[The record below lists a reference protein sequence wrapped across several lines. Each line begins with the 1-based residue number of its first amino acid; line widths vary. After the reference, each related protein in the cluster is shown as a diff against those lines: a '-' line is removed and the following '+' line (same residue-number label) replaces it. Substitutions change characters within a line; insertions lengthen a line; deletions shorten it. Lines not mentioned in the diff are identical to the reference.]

1 MFKSTPASSARHT
14 RSPGFLTGMRPK
26 NVHPLFGSTGEQ
38 ADTEPEPLFSQEA
51 DNDDEVGV
59 EALAPPLPTPPAMM
73 SQESSEK
80 LVQAIAELKK
90 VSGRL
95 GAEIGSTALEIGC
108 LLARQ
113 IIDAEL
119 KSDPEVRVGMIKAA
133 IRRLGEST
141 KVTVRLAPVDRD
153 TVASLAVESAGA
165 ELLGLPLASIELIA
179 DMNLS
184 PGVVIVESDTG
195 MVDGRLGTRLEE
207 LRRVLGP
214 VMKPKDGESCSTTCA
229 PTFASCRASAKP
241 RQT

>member
-1 MFKSTPASSARHT
+1 MSMPASSSRHT
-14 RSPGFLTGMRPK
+14 RSPGFLTGMRSK
-26 NVHPLFGSTGEQ
+26 SVHPLFGSAQGAAES
-38 ADTEPEPLFSQEA
+38 EPEPLFPDAS

-59 EALAPPLPTPPAMM
+59 QALAPPLPTPPAMM

-80 LVQAIAELKK
+80 LAQAIAELKK
-90 VSGRL
+90 ISGRL

-119 KSDPEVRVGMIKAA
+119 KTDPEVRVAMIKAA

-141 KVTVRLAPVDRD
+141 KVTVRLAPGDRD
-153 TVASLAVESAGA
+153 SVASLAGQGEV
-165 ELLGLPLASIELIA
+165 LGLPLASIELVA

-184 PGVVIVESDTG
+184 PGDAIVESDTG
-195 MVDGRLGTRLEE
+195 MVDGRLGIRLEE

-214 VMKPKDGESCSTTCA
+214 VMKPKDGES
-229 PTFASCRASAKP
+229 
-241 RQT
+241 

>member
-1 MFKSTPASSARHT
+1 MSTPASSRHT
-14 RSPGFLTGMRPK
+14 RKPGFLTGART
-26 NVHPLFGSTGEQ
+26 NNIHPLFGSAHGD
-38 ADTEPEPLFSQEA
+38 AEPELMFPDGA
-51 DNDDEVGV
+51 DHDDEVGV
-59 EALAPPLPTPPAMM
+59 ESLAPPLPTPPAMM

-80 LVQAIAELKK
+80 VATAIAELKK
-90 VSGRL
+90 IGGRL

-119 KSDPEVRVGMIKAA
+119 KTDPEVRVAMIKAA

-153 TVASLAVESAGA
+153 TVASLAGEG

-179 DMNLS
+179 DTNLS
-184 PGVVIVESDTG
+184 PGDAIVESDTG

-214 VMKPKDGESCSTTCA
+214 VMKPKDGES
-229 PTFASCRASAKP
+229 
-241 RQT
+241 

>member
-1 MFKSTPASSARHT
+1 MPASSRHT
-14 RSPGFLTGMRPK
+14 RSPGFLTGARAK
-26 NVHPLFGSTGEQ
+26 NIHPLFGAAQGD
-38 ADTEPEPLFSQEA
+38 AEPERMLPEDA
-51 DNDDEVGV
+51 DHDDEIGV
-59 EALAPPLPTPPAMM
+59 QSLATPLPTPPVMM
-73 SQESSEK
+73 CQESTEN
-80 LVQAIAELKK
+80 LAQAIAELKK
-90 VSGRL
+90 LGGRL

-119 KSDPEVRVGMIKAA
+119 KTDPEVRVAMIKAA

-153 TVASLAVESAGA
+153 TVASLAGEG
-165 ELLGLPLASIELIA
+165 ELLGLPLASIELVT

-184 PGVVIVESDTG
+184 PGDAIVESDTG

-214 VMKPKDGESCSTTCA
+214 VMKPKDGES
-229 PTFASCRASAKP
+229 
-241 RQT
+241 

>member
-1 MFKSTPASSARHT
+1 MSMPASSRHT
-14 RSPGFLTGMRPK
+14 RSPGFLTGARAK
-26 NVHPLFGSTGEQ
+26 NIHPLFGSAQGD
-38 ADTEPEPLFSQEA
+38 AEPELMFPEDA
-51 DNDDEVGV
+51 DHDDEIGV
-59 EALAPPLPTPPAMM
+59 QSLAPPLPTPPAMM
-73 SQESSEK
+73 GQESSEK
-80 LVQAIAELKK
+80 LAQAIAELKK
-90 VSGRL
+90 LGGRL

-119 KSDPEVRVGMIKAA
+119 KTDPEVRVGMIKAA

-153 TVASLAVESAGA
+153 TVASLAGESAGA

-184 PGVVIVESDTG
+184 PGDVIVESDTG

-214 VMKPKDGESCSTTCA
+214 VMKPKDGES
-229 PTFASCRASAKP
+229 
-241 RQT
+241 

>member
-1 MFKSTPASSARHT
+1 MSLPASSARHT
-14 RSPGFLTGMRPK
+14 RSPGFLTGRRPK
-26 NVHPLFGSTGEQ
+26 NVHPRFGSALGDAEP
-38 ADTEPEPLFSQEA
+38 EPEPLFGREA
-51 DNDDEVGV
+51 DNDDEIGV

-95 GAEIGSTALEIGC
+95 GAEIGSPALEIGC

-119 KSDPEVRVGMIKAA
+119 KTAPEVRVAMIKAA

-153 TVASLAVESAGA
+153 TVASLAGEG
-165 ELLGLPLASIELIA
+165 ELLGLPLASIELVA

-184 PGVVIVESDTG
+184 PGDAIVDSDTG
-195 MVDGRLGTRLEE
+195 MVDGRLRTRLEE

-214 VMKPKDGESCSTTCA
+214 VMKPKDGES
-229 PTFASCRASAKP
+229 
-241 RQT
+241 

>member
-1 MFKSTPASSARHT
+1 MSRSAPASSARHT
-14 RSPGFLTGMRPK
+14 RSPGFLNGMRAK
-26 NVHPLFGSTGEQ
+26 NVHPLFGPARGDAGAE
-38 ADTEPEPLFSQEA
+38 AEPLFPGETDS
-51 DNDDEVGV
+51 DDEVGV

-73 SQESSEK
+73 TEESSQK
-80 LVQAIAELKK
+80 LGQAIAELKK

-95 GAEIGSTALEIGC
+95 GAELGSTALEIGC

-119 KSDPEVRVGMIKAA
+119 KTDPEVRVAMIKAA

-153 TVASLAVESAGA
+153 TVASLAGEGHDGQ
-165 ELLGLPLASIELIA
+165 LLGLPLASIELVA

-184 PGVVIVESDTG
+184 PGDAIVESDTG

-207 LRRVLGP
+207 LRRVLVP
-214 VMKPKDGESCSTTCA
+214 VMKPKDGES
-229 PTFASCRASAKP
+229 
-241 RQT
+241 

>member
-1 MFKSTPASSARHT
+1 
-14 RSPGFLTGMRPK
+14 
-26 NVHPLFGSTGEQ
+26 
-38 ADTEPEPLFSQEA
+38 
-51 DNDDEVGV
+51 
-59 EALAPPLPTPPAMM
+59 MM

-119 KSDPEVRVGMIKAA
+119 KTDPEVRVAMIKAA

-153 TVASLAVESAGA
+153 TVASLAGEG
-165 ELLGLPLASIELIA
+165 ELLGLPLASIELVA

-184 PGVVIVESDTG
+184 PGDAIVESDTG

-214 VMKPKDGESCSTTCA
+214 VMKPKDGES
-229 PTFASCRASAKP
+229 
-241 RQT
+241 

>member
-1 MFKSTPASSARHT
+1 MATPASSRHT
-14 RSPGFLTGMRPK
+14 RSPGFLTGARPK
-26 NVHPLFGSTGEQ
+26 NVHPLFGG
-38 ADTEPEPLFSQEA
+38 APGAEPELMFPGESDQ
-51 DNDDEVGV
+51 DDEVGV
-59 EALAPPLPTPPAMM
+59 ESLAPPLPTPPSMM

-80 LVQAIAELKK
+80 LAQAITELKK
-90 VSGRL
+90 IGSRL

-119 KSDPEVRVGMIKAA
+119 KTDPEVRVAMIKAA

-153 TVASLAVESAGA
+153 TVASLAGQG
-165 ELLGLPLASIELIA
+165 ELLGLPLASIELVA

-184 PGVVIVESDTG
+184 PGDAIVESDTG

-214 VMKPKDGESCSTTCA
+214 VMKPKDGES
-229 PTFASCRASAKP
+229 
-241 RQT
+241 

>member
-38 ADTEPEPLFSQEA
+38 ADTEPEPLFPQEA

-153 TVASLAVESAGA
+153 TVASLAVEG
-165 ELLGLPLASIELIA
+165 ELLGLPLASIELVS

-184 PGVVIVESDTG
+184 PGDAIVESDTG

-214 VMKPKDGESCSTTCA
+214 VMKPKDGES
-229 PTFASCRASAKP
+229 
-241 RQT
+241 